1 MKKLIGMFVA
11 IICVLVSF
19 FYSDDILNDVNSE
32 NVVNA
37 QANTTIEQNNIN
49 ISIADIPKYND
60 KIYIDI
66 NNNVPYFEES
76 DYTTESFERY
86 SDLDAL
92 GRCGVA
98 FANVSKETMPPDG
111 DERGSIS
118 SVKPTGWEQAKYDG
132 EYLYNRCHLI
142 GYQLSDENANE
153 LNLITGTRFFNVE
166 GMLPFENKVAEY
178 IKENSN
184 NHVLYRVT
192 PVFDGDNL
200 LATGVEMEAYSV
212 EDQGQGVCFNVF
224 VYNVQP
230 GVTIDYATGQSSK

>member
-11 IICVLVSF
+11 IICVLVGF
-19 FYSDDILNDVNSE
+19 FYSDDVLNDVNSE
-32 NVVNA
+32 NIVNI
-37 QANTTIEQNNIN
+37 QASTTIEQNNTN
-49 ISIADIPKYND
+49 ISIADIPEYTD
-60 KIYIDI
+60 KIYIEI

-142 GYQLSDENANE
+142 GYQLSDEDANE

-166 GMLPFENKVAEY
+166 GMLPFENKVADY

-230 GVTIDYATGQSSK
+230 GIMIDYATGESSK